1 MYKSIKDIKNLKDKK
16 VLLKLDLN
24 LSLDKNGRIDQDST
38 LRIESVLKT
47 IKFLLSKK
55 TKIVIISYLGRPNGF
70 DKKYKMDAVSKILSK
85 YIGKKIKK
93 LDSALPQDIEKDI
106 LKMKSGDII
115 MLENIRF
122 YSEEEKNDK
131 LFAKKL
137 AKLFNIYVNDSF
149 SNAHRAHMSCSAI
162 MQYLPSYAGFRLEE
176 EIKNLSLAMK
186 KEAGKILILGGAK
199 VDTKLMLI
207 KKLNN
212 SCDYILL
219 GGVLANTFLALR
231 QINIGKSIY
240 DNKFLKLAKKIDS
253 KKIIL
258 PIDAITAKKIY
269 STKIE
274 IKDIK
279 NISDDDM
286 ILDIGP
292 KSVELFA
299 KYIKKSKMILW
310 NGPMGYFENKK
321 FQKGTMDLVYCMKK
335 YKSIVYTGGGE
346 TVTMI
351 KKLKLEKVFKFIS
364 TGGGAMLEF
373 LSGLELPAIKALNKN
388 KMSAKGGSA
397 SGGKKSKLH

>member
-24 LSLDKNGRIDQDST
+24 LSMDKNNRIDEDSS
-38 LRIESVLKT
+38 LRIESVIKT

-55 TKIVIISYLGRPNGF
+55 AKIIIISYLGRPNGF
-70 DKKYKMDAVSKILSK
+70 DKKYKMDGVSKILSK
-85 YIGKKIKK
+85 YINKKIKK
-93 LDSALPQDIEKDI
+93 LDSAQPKDIEKDI
-106 LKMKSGDII
+106 SKMKSGDII

-122 YSEEEKNDK
+122 YSEEEKNDNV
-131 LFAKKL
+131 FAKDL
-137 AKLFNIYVNDSF
+137 AKLFDIYINDSF
-149 SNAHRAHMSCSAI
+149 SNAHRAHMSCGAI
-162 MQYLPSYAGFRLEE
+162 MQYLPSYMGFRLEE
-176 EIKNLSLAMK
+176 EINSLSQAMK
-186 KEAGKILILGGAK
+186 KVKAKILILGGAK
-199 VDTKLMLI
+199 VDTKLVLI

-219 GGVLANTFLALR
+219 GGVLANTFLVTRKIA
-231 QINIGKSIY
+231 IGKSIY
-240 DNKFLKLAKKIDS
+240 DDKFLKMAKKIDS

-258 PIDAITAKKIY
+258 PIDAITAKKIDTTY
-269 STKIE
+269 IE

-279 NISDDDM
+279 NISNDDM

-321 FQKGTMDLVYCMKK
+321 FQKGTMDLVYYMKK

-373 LSGLELPAIKALNKN
+373 LSGQKMPAIVAL
-388 KMSAKGGSA
+388 
-397 SGGKKSKLH
+397 KKSKLH